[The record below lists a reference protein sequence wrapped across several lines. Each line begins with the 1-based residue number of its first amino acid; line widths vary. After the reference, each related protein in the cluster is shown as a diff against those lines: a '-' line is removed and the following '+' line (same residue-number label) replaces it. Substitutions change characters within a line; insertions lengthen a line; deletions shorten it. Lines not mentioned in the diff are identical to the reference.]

1 MKKYNRIFSLAVM
14 AAAFFMAASTANAQT
29 NPTSS
34 GTLTVTATV
43 QSSIALV
50 FNSDASGVALTGSGT
65 NAATLN
71 FGTVQAFGG
80 TLPTGVTRTTGTNDF
95 TVSSPVDVAVT
106 EANSTSSGYTLT
118 AELGSADTTNTWT
131 VGGVTVTNSSA
142 AQITATGAYGS
153 SSNFP
158 VAVTIPFSN
167 DATNVSNTIDY
178 VATAN

>member
-1 MKKYNRIFSLAVM
+1 MKKYSSIFSLAVM
-14 AAAFFMAASTANAQT
+14 AAAFFLAASTAKAQT
-29 NPTSS
+29 ASS
-34 GTLTVTATV
+34 GTLTVSATV

-80 TLPTGVTRTTGTNDF
+80 TVPTGVTRTDGTIDF
-95 TVSSPVDVAVT
+95 TVSSPVDVEVT

-118 AELGSADTTNTWT
+118 AELGSQDATNTWK
-131 VGGVTVTNSSA
+131 VGGVKVTNSGT
-142 AQITATGAYGS
+142 AQITAAGAYGS
-153 SSNFP
+153 GSNYP
-158 VAVTIPFSN
+158 VSITIPFSEGA
-167 DATNVSNTIDY
+167 ATISNTINY